1 MLGQLSWHKLI
12 IRVSATFIIALQ
24 RIAAIRYYKETKM
37 NVLQNEL
44 FKQKLNGNFFGSQTV
59 TASVLEMVKLE
70 TSSDISILSDFNVQ

>member
-1 MLGQLSWHKLI
+1 
-12 IRVSATFIIALQ
+12 
-24 RIAAIRYYKETKM
+24 M